1 MSADSSIQ
9 NIVPP
14 PPKPGQNFIFKLAL
28 PALVVVGGLG
38 LLVALKAAGASAEK
52 GTPPPRVDL
61 VETQTLAAGTARAR
75 VEASGT
81 VVAYQQIVAAPE
93 VAGRLVKVSNKLVNG
108 GRFAKGEVMARV
120 DARDYQVAFEV
131 ERSRVQQA
139 SLELTLEENRGSV
152 AQREWQMIGDQK
164 TSDGKL
170 ARREPHL
177 GVAQANV
184 EAARANMRRAELN
197 VSRTAIRAP
206 FNAIVLSENV
216 DVGQVV
222 GGASQV
228 AVLAGT
234 DQFRIDVSVP
244 FDRLATLSIPGVDGA
259 EEGSEAVIRQT
270 LAGGDTLVRHGR
282 IVGIGGQLDP
292 KTRTATVLVTVD
304 NPLDPPDGGLPLMIG
319 AFVQVELLGRQHEDA
334 LTVPRSALYDGDT
347 VWVVDDNDALARRTV
362 TVGWSLSEDIEVSSG
377 LEPGD
382 RIVTTPLSAPVAGTL
397 VKLRKN
403 AKGLR

>member
-1 MSADSSIQ
+1 MSATPSPRDV
-9 NIVPP
+9 VPT
-14 PPKPGQNFIFKLAL
+14 PPKPGRSFLLKLGL
-28 PALVVVGGLG
+28 PALIMATGLG
-38 LLVALKAAGASAEK
+38 VAVVLKAAGASAEK

-61 VETQTLAAGTARAR
+61 VEIQTLAAGTARAR

-81 VVAYQQIVAAPE
+81 VIASQQIVASS
-93 VAGRLVKVSNKLVNG
+93 VVSGRLVRVSDNLVSG

-152 AQREWQMIGDQK
+152 AQREWQMIGDQDA
-164 TSDGKL
+164 SDGKL
-170 ARREPHL
+170 AQREPHL

-222 GGASQV
+222 GGATPV

-234 DQFRIDVSVP
+234 DQFRIDVRVP

-259 EEGSEAVIRQT
+259 EEGSEALIRQT
-270 LAGGDTLVRHGR
+270 LAGGDALVRRGR
-282 IVGIGGQLDP
+282 VMGIGGQLDP

-304 NPLDPPDGGLPLMIG
+304 DPLDPPDGGLPLMIG
-319 AFVQVELLGRQHEDA
+319 AFVQVELLGLEREDA
-334 LTVPRSALYDGDT
+334 IIVPRSALYDGDT
-347 VWVVDDNDALARRTV
+347 VWVVDDDDALARRTV
-362 TVGWSLSEDIEVSSG
+362 GVGWSLSEDVEVTSG
-377 LEPGD
+377 LESGD
-382 RIVTTPLSAPVAGTL
+382 RIVTSPLSAPVAGTL
-397 VKLRKN
+397 VKLRKGT
-403 AKGLR
+403 KVLR